1 MLYAVETV
9 NATAEEIVD
18 GESNNLVNIT
28 AMVVIVYMYVVTNG
42 C

>member
-28 AMVVIVYMYVVTNG
+28 AMVVFVYVVYIYN
-42 C
+42 